1 MNVGIRTQT
10 VWINWDMA
18 AIWFKFMPKIGN
30 CWTCL
35 SMPLVGQQPTS
46 EPYPAIGIQWLPPQL
61 TEFNIPVV
69 SWLFRDTDVPP
80 CSTPQNPKTPKLR
93 MCLIGCVKLDFPK
106 TPNQKTQKKHRH
118 GNAILILLD
127 FEIQHNMIQTYPDRL
142 YPLGPKKNLR
152 HRRTKQTTPE
162 VG

>member
-18 AIWFKFMPKIGN
+18 AIWFKFMSKIGN

-106 TPNQKTQKKHRH
+106 TPNQKTQKNTSTWECYSDLVGFRNSAQHDPDISRPSVSLGAKKTS
-118 GNAILILLD
+118 AIAGP
-127 FEIQHNMIQTYPDRL
+127 NRRL
-142 YPLGPKKNLR
+142 PR
-152 HRRTKQTTPE
+152 
-162 VG
+162 